1 MRILSI
7 TAIVGTILFIFLAT
21 LLSTPE
27 LNALDDAI
35 GNVFYNG
42 PASLIALCKTLA
54 WFGSAVGSL
63 LLASVIGAGL
73 WFKLGDR
80 RNAIRLPLAIFSG
93 WLLNAAL
100 KFSILRPRP
109 SLEFLASAHGPS
121 FPSGHAMSA
130 WIMSFVLALIASQ
143 YQPQRRTLWF
153 GLAFCAAILG
163 GIARLVLGVHHFSDI
178 IAGFSVASVVVLAYC
193 YAASRTTLLDRLL
206 P

>member
-7 TAIVGTILFIFLAT
+7 TAITGSILFIFLAVA
-21 LLSTPE
+21 LGTPE

-42 PASLIALCKTLA
+42 PAWLIAACKTLA
-54 WFGSAVGSL
+54 WFGSAFVSL
-63 LLASVIGAGL
+63 LLAAMIGAAL

-80 RNAIRLPLAIFSG
+80 RNAILLPLAVFSG
-93 WLLNAAL
+93 WLLNAVL

-143 YQPQRRTLWF
+143 YQPQRRPLWF
-153 GLAFCAAILG
+153 GLAFCATILG
-163 GIARLVLGVHHFSDI
+163 GLARLVLGVHHFSDI
-178 IAGFSVASVVVLAYC
+178 IASFSVASVVVLAYY

>member
-7 TAIVGTILFIFLAT
+7 TAITGSILFIFLAAA
-21 LLSTPE
+21 LGTPE

-42 PASLIALCKTLA
+42 PAWLIAACKTLA
-54 WFGSAVGSL
+54 WFGGAVGSL
-63 LLASVIGAGL
+63 LLASVIGTGL

-80 RNAIRLPLAIFSG
+80 RNAIRLPLAIFIG

-130 WIMSFVLALIASQ
+130 WIMSFVLALIATQ

-153 GLAFCAAILG
+153 SLALCAAILG

-193 YAASRTTLLDRLL
+193 YAASRTTPLDRLL

>member
-7 TAIVGTILFIFLAT
+7 TAITGTILFIFLAT

-42 PASLIALCKTLA
+42 PAWLIALCKTLA
-54 WFGSAVGSL
+54 WFGSALGSL

-80 RNAIRLPLAIFSG
+80 RNAVGLPLAIFSG

>member
-1 MRILSI
+1 MRILPV
-7 TAIVGTILFIFLAT
+7 TAIIGTILFIFLAT
-21 LLSTPE
+21 ALGSPE

-42 PASLIALCKTLA
+42 PAWLIAACKTLA
-54 WFGSAVGSL
+54 WFGGAFGSL
-63 LLASVIGAGL
+63 LLAAVIGAGL

-80 RNAIRLPLAIFSG
+80 RNSIGLVLAIFSG

-130 WIMSFVLALIASQ
+130 WIMSFVLALIATH

-153 GLAFCAAILG
+153 SLAFCAAIFG
-163 GIARLVLGVHHFSDI
+163 GLARLVLGVHHFSDI
-178 IAGFSVASVVVLAYC
+178 IAGFSVASVIVYLYS
-193 YAASRTTLLDRLL
+193 YAASRITPLDRLQ